1 MIMAFYSI
9 KAVTINPHL
18 IMDIIFNCPN
28 CEQELEVDA
37 SGAGSEIECPSCEE
51 TILIPQPGTK
61 GTRTNGAES
70 PRGLPTFGGAPADTL
85 NPANPISTSAAA
97 KVEMHL
103 KVPVRKTTDS
113 LISKPKIAS
122 LEAAAKNID
131 KQIRV
136 KTIRHTDCIEVGHDK
151 FDEFVTAF
159 LQKVGETNVIS
170 ITPLAYTHVDIATT
184 KVLTDYAV
192 MVVYKG

>member
-1 MIMAFYSI
+1 
-9 KAVTINPHL
+9 
-18 IMDIIFNCPN
+18 MDIIFNCPH

-37 SGAGSEIECPSCEE
+37 SGAGSEIECPACEE
-51 TILIPQPGTK
+51 TITIPQPGTK

-85 NPANPISTSAAA
+85 NPSNPMASSAAA

-103 KVPVRKTTDS
+103 KVPVRKTSES
-113 LISKPKIAS
+113 LIAKPKVAS
-122 LEAAAKNID
+122 LEAVAKNAD
-131 KQIRV
+131 KEIRV

-151 FDEFVTAF
+151 FDEFVTKF
-159 LQKVGETNVIS
+159 LQKIGQPNIVS
-170 ITPLAYTHVDIATT
+170 ITPLTYTHVDIGTQ
-184 KVLTDYAV
+184 KILTDYAV